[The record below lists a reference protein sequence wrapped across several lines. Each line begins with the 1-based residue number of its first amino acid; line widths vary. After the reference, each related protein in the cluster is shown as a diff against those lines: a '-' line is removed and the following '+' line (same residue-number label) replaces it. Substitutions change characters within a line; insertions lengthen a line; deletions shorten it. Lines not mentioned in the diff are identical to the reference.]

1 MIKAF
6 FKDSLLYTF
15 ANLFTRGIGFI
26 LLPIYTRIISKEEY
40 GLFDYLTTVGALLGV
55 VVTLEVTQ
63 AIFRFIPEYKDTLQK
78 QIKLASTGFWF
89 SVGMYTLLCVLCF
102 SFSKL
107 LAEILLDDVKYYD
120 LIQITSVL
128 FLTNAILYNFTSLM
142 RANLLSKQVVIVSTL
157 NAVFVASFSLLFVVY
172 FKLGLYGLIS
182 GQLFGIL
189 LSLLFAY
196 TRVKAWIKFV
206 FCFESLKQM
215 LSFSAPLIFSSIG
228 VVLSMF
234 VDRVMLKEFLG
245 AEQLA
250 SYAVAIKIASIVTL
264 LMVGFQSA
272 LTPLIYANYQ
282 KIDTPNKI
290 VKLFHFYLFASL
302 LSLILIGGSAHW
314 LVTIIAGVQYS
325 EAANY
330 VAPLVC
336 AALFSSMYL
345 FFPGLSI
352 AKKTAIIAL
361 VNIFVGVLNVILN
374 YIFIPKFGALGA
386 AFSTLFSIFL
396 AFIVNAV
403 IAQRFYK
410 IPINKVFTFFIF
422 CTIGIM
428 LYCFVPVSFKTLIL

>member
-26 LLPIYTRIISKEEY
+26 LLPIYTRIITKAEY

-55 VVTLEVTQ
+55 VVTLEITQ
-63 AIFRFIPEYKDTLQK
+63 AIFRFIPEYKDTPKK
-78 QIKLASTGFWF
+78 QIILASTGFWF
-89 SVGMYTLLCVLCF
+89 SLGMYLLLCVACF
-102 SFSKL
+102 TFAKQ
-107 LAEILLDDVKYYD
+107 LALILLDDVMYFD
-120 LIQITSVL
+120 LIQITCIL
-128 FLTNAILYNFTSLM
+128 FLSNAILYNFASLM
-142 RANLLSKQVVIVSTL
+142 RANLQSKQVVIVSTF
-157 NAVFVASFSLLFVVY
+157 NAIFVASCSLLFVVY

-182 GQLFGIL
+182 GQLIGIL
-189 LSLLFAY
+189 LSILVAY
-196 TRVKAWIKFV
+196 TRVKTWIKFV

-282 KIDTPNKI
+282 KSETSQKI
-290 VKLFHFYLFASL
+290 SKLFHFYLSASL
-302 LSLILIGGSAHW
+302 VSLLLLGGNAHW
-314 LVTIIAGVQYS
+314 LVTIIAGVQYT

-352 AKKTAIIAL
+352 AKKTTIIAL
-361 VNIFVGVLNVILN
+361 VNILVGVLNVGLN
-374 YIFIPKFGALGA
+374 YFFIPKFGALGA
-386 AFSTLFSIFL
+386 AFSTLFSVFL
-396 AFIVNAV
+396 AFILNAIV
-403 IAQRFYK
+403 AQRFYK
-410 IPINKVFTFFIF
+410 IPINKLFTFLIF
-422 CTIGIM
+422 SMIGIM
-428 LYCFVPVSFKTLIL
+428 LYFFV